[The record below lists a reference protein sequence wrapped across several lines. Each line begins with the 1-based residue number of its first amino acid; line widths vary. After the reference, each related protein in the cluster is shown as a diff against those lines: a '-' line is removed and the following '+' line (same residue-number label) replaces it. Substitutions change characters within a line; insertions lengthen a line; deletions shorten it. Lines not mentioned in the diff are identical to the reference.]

1 MSHLVA
7 VYGTLKKNGWNHGIL
22 YGSKYV
28 GDALVP
34 GYELFEYGFPVAL
47 PVIKDHDK
55 TKVRVELYEIDQAC
69 LGRMDRLEY
78 EGVMFNRTKVTAL
91 PVNRDHLVDEDIPCE
106 MYIGSTDYFAA
117 DRMRRVQ
124 PLKTRIVTPGVGTSD
139 GEVYDWKPLRSMS
152 EAKSDRMEKETENET
167 VRLG

>member
-1 MSHLVA
+1 MLVA
-7 VYGTLKKNGWNHGIL
+7 VYGTLKKNGWNHGLL
-22 YGSKYV
+22 YGSKYL

-47 PVIKDHDK
+47 PVLENQDK
-55 TKVRVELYEIDQAC
+55 TKVRVELYEIDKEC

-78 EGVMFNRTKVTAL
+78 EGVMFNRTKVTAF
-91 PVNRDHLVDEDIPCE
+91 PVNRDYTDYDDVECS
-106 MYIGSTDYFAA
+106 MYIGSTNYFAA

-152 EAKSDRMEKETENET
+152 EAKSDRMEKETKDET
-167 VRLG
+167 V